1 MGNTDGREQV
11 LRELVRHRS
20 ALFAMILSIVRDFA
34 LAEEVMQ
41 EVAVV
46 VCDQWADFR
55 TGTSFQAWAMR
66 IARNK
71 IHNLTR
77 AARKVT
83 LLSPEAL
90 DAVEKA
96 SAGESRDGWLEAV
109 HHCLESADERSR
121 ALLSL
126 RYRKGLGG
134 EEISR
139 LLSMTIPAV
148 HMALS
153 RARTSISRCVQGRL
167 AEGGLSP

>member
-1 MGNTDGREQV
+1 MSGGREEV
-11 LRELVRHRS
+11 LREFVRHRS
-20 ALFAMILSIVRDFA
+20 VLFALIVSAVRDFGF
-34 LAEEVMQ
+34 AEEILQ

-46 VCDQWADFR
+46 ILDQWADFVP
-55 TGTSFQAWAMR
+55 GTNFTAWAMK

-77 AARKVT
+77 TAGRLI

-90 DAVEKA
+90 EAVGKVAEA
-96 SAGESRDGWLEAV
+96 ERPDGWLEAV
-109 HHCLESADERSR
+109 HHCLEAVEERSR

-126 RYRKGLGG
+126 RYRQGLSG
-134 EEISR
+134 EEIAR
-139 LLSMTIPAV
+139 RLSMTVPAV

-153 RARTSISRCVQGRL
+153 RARTSVGRCVRGRL